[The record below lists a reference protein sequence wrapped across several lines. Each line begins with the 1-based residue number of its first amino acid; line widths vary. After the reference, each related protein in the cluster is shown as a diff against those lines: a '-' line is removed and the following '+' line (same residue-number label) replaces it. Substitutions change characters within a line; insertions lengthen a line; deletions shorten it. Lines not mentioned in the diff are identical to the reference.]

1 MASFIIGGILI
12 VLGVFC
18 SIYFPMRIKNKN
30 IEIQFAQTT
39 AISELIA
46 ILTENA
52 KAGLEGYRHYVE
64 LKGQTEKDTLQKAPF
79 SEKEVAYYNANL
91 YQVFEEM
98 ETYTDS
104 KGSRH
109 QRLKKSESLMTNQ
122 KSTGSI
128 ALKDAQSGEKVYIDI
143 SQSGLQLD
151 TLKTLDNFE
160 PVNNMQKYSFFNSIR
175 YNPMGSRTLGFR
187 MIENTIPLGQSLYV
201 LGEALLVG
209 ARVNIE
215 KPRDSKKPFIVSV
228 KNEAEIVQGN
238 KTGAKVALVLGI
250 LLAIAG
256 VLVMIFMR

>member
-1 MASFIIGGILI
+1 MAPFIIGGILV

-46 ILTENA
+46 ILKENA

-64 LKGQTEKDTLQKAPF
+64 LKGQTVSDTPQKAPF

-98 ETYTDS
+98 ETYNDS
-104 KGSRH
+104 TGRH

-128 ALKDAQSGEKVYIDI
+128 ALKDAQSEEKVYINL

-151 TLKTLDNFE
+151 TLKTLDKFE
-160 PVNNMQKYSFFNSIR
+160 PANNMQKYNFFSNIR
-175 YNPMGSRTLGFR
+175 YNPMGARTLGFR

-201 LGEALLVG
+201 LGEAYLAGV
-209 ARVNIE
+209 RVNIE

-228 KNEAEIVQGN
+228 KNEADIVQGN
-238 KTGAKVALVLGI
+238 KTGAKVALVCGI
-250 LLAIAG
+250 LLAVAG
-256 VLVMIFMR
+256 ILVMIFMR